1 MTSHVVQP
9 MPSVLD
15 KIQKSLQTPVNT
27 IFDQLAQQLAAS
39 LAAPADAPAPAAAE
53 KAAAPAPATK
63 DSSAALD
70 FVKQAAPAASK
81 PADNK
86 PLRLTGISQEATDE
100 YNRKLAQL
108 KQHFFTELNHSFQ
121 QALQRQ
127 SRRLGQALA
136 ELQLVSHDELEFQ
149 LVLSHVESS
158 LLDNFRHPL
167 TLATLRLEHL
177 LKRELNLGQV
187 PIGPVALGRA
197 FLAAIEPLQLEREQK
212 KNILLALLLNLKR
225 YYGSMLDS
233 ANRLL
238 IEHNILPDL
247 TEDDSR
253 SRERAEKT
261 RQEARDKRKKML
273 GVSEDSDDEQQISA
287 EIAGFI
293 SQLKIPESASQ
304 HVIQS
309 KAGAP
314 RISKQELA
322 ARVDL
327 IRAMPVTG
335 DDGVYRK
342 LDDTAPLAQQ
352 LGDKAQLQ
360 EYGLNPQAANTISVM
375 SMVFENLLGNAHVPN
390 EIKALLTQLQ
400 APLLKAAVQDEL
412 FFGDTDNPAQ
422 KLFNSIAEAS
432 VSWSPEKNP
441 EHDFLY
447 KKMSAVVDKVSN
459 DFDDDYLIFDE
470 AIEDFFTFKESEEK
484 KTSQLENRIVDRET
498 AQARLHTAREKAG
511 KHIQKKFGHLRL
523 PDAVRQFIDTTWQ
536 QALFF
541 IYNKENDKN
550 SVAWQDAMEIENS
563 LLANLRSKE
572 QEDVEVFMIV
582 LEEKLADAGIEASEI
597 ERQLQA
603 IESALGAGHDN
614 IGEDLADE
622 DDSDNEDAARQA
634 EEDALLKD
642 IQIGS
647 WLRKLDSDPPIKVKV
662 AAHIKFNDTWV
673 LVLRNGMKEGTYTS
687 QQLLELI
694 RNGKLE
700 VVSNTLLF
708 DSALESV
715 ISDMR

>member
-39 LAAPADAPAPAAAE
+39 LAAPADAPAAAE
-53 KAAAPAPATK
+53 KAAAPPPAKK
-63 DSSAALD
+63 DSSTALD

-127 SRRLGQALA
+127 SRRLGQQLA

-187 PIGPVALGRA
+187 PIGPVTLGRA
-197 FLAAIEPLQLEREQK
+197 FLAAIEPLQLEREHK

-225 YYGSMLDS
+225 YYGNMLDS

-238 IEHNILPDL
+238 VEHNILPDL
-247 TEDDSR
+247 TEEDSR

-261 RQEARDKRKKML
+261 RQEARDKRKKMF

-314 RISKQELA
+314 RISKEELA

-335 DDGVYRK
+335 DDGIYRK

-470 AIEDFFTFKESEEK
+470 AIEDFFTFKETEEK

-523 PDAVRQFIDTTWQ
+523 PDPVRQFIDTTWQ